1 VEQQQQPPQRGTPIL
16 EEICASSP
24 LTTTSSAGSVGSA
37 GGSSPSASVDGGAE
51 SDAGGEQPGEAAVA
65 VAAMHAGL
73 VLGGPY
79 TSDTQVVFCPA
90 LRWHQQQQLLLQHPG
105 GGGAAAAAGP
115 EPEPEP
121 EPALEVSWLRRHRP
135 GPEGGADGGGT
146 ACSIEWIPIAGA
158 HGWSYTPCATDVDCE
173 LQATVRTT
181 ASASGSS
188 NTGSSSGS
196 GSGSGSGFGS
206 SGESVGGSGGGGMST
221 ADELVQSAQQARL
234 KRLTGGGG
242 GSGSGGGGGAGSGGS
257 AGGSSQL
264 LCVALSPPLRL
275 DPLTVTQVESWIG
288 TDGRGDVSFA
298 VAQATCSSRL
308 MIHGKDGMLTLHI
321 GPRPMPDERPVWY
334 VPLTSPPTLTSLAVS
349 YT

>member
-1 VEQQQQPPQRGTPIL
+1 MEQQQQQPPQRGTPIL

-24 LTTTSSAGSVGSA
+24 LTTTSSAGSAGSA
-37 GGSSPSASVDGGAE
+37 GGSPSASVDGGAE
-51 SDAGGEQPGEAAVA
+51 SDVGGEQPGEAAVA
-65 VAAMHAGL
+65 AVAVHAGL

-135 GPEGGADGGGT
+135 GSEGGADGGGT
-146 ACSIEWIPIAGA
+146 APIEWIPIAGA

-181 ASASGSS
+181 ASASASS
-188 NTGSSSGS
+188 NTSSGS
-196 GSGSGSGFGS
+196 GSGSGSGS
-206 SGESVGGSGGGGMST
+206 SGEIVGGSGGRGMST

-242 GSGSGGGGGAGSGGS
+242 GGGGSGGS
-257 AGGSSQL
+257 GGVGSGSAAGGSSQL

-308 MIHGKDGMLTLHI
+308 TIHGKDGMLTLHI